1 MRTPRA
7 NWNRFYFLAGAAVAW
22 RVMGRVN
29 DKVAI
34 ITGGAQGMGA
44 ADARMLVAEGAK
56 VVIAD
61 IIDESGQALADELG
75 DAARYVHLDV
85 SDEEQWQAAVDAAL
99 TAFGK
104 VNVLVNNAGIVQVA
118 PLKSLDVD
126 KWNRVLAV
134 NLTGAMLGIKA
145 VLGPMKDA
153 GGGSIINVSSIE
165 GMRGASWVHSYVA
178 SKWGLRGLT
187 KSAAL
192 ELASDNI
199 RVNSLHP
206 GFIRT
211 PMTKHFPDDM
221 VGAPL
226 GRPGRPEEVATFV
239 VFLASDES
247 SFSTGSEFVVDGGLI
262 TDVPHKLP

>member
-1 MRTPRA
+1 
-7 NWNRFYFLAGAAVAW
+7 
-22 RVMGRVN
+22 MGRVD

-44 ADARMLVAEGAK
+44 ADARLLVAEGAK
-56 VVIAD
+56 VVIGD
-61 IIDESGQALADELG
+61 ILDEKGEALAAELG
-75 DAARYVHLDV
+75 AAASYVHLDV
-85 SDEEQWQAAVDAAL
+85 SDEEQWQAAVD
-99 TAFGK
+99 TAVKEFGK
-104 VNVLVNNAGIVQVA
+104 VNVLVNNAGIVQVG
-118 PLKSLDVD
+118 PLKSLDVE

-145 VLGPMKDA
+145 VLGPMKEA

-221 VGAPL
+221 VSAPL

-247 SFSTGSEFVVDGGLI
+247 SFSTGSEYVVDGGLI
-262 TDVPHKLP
+262 TDVPHRALP